1 MSGKNL
7 SGQVAI
13 VTGASRGIGKAISL
27 ALAAEGMNLALTATQ
42 IGNLSEVLDLVRSL
56 GVRAEPFACDLAN
69 WREIPR
75 LVNDITACFGSL
87 DVLIN
92 NAGYSVRA
100 SLVETAPEDLERCM
114 QVNAMAPFVLC
125 QELFPFLCSS
135 QQATVINIGSVVA
148 FKGYEQQSAY
158 GASKHALLGL
168 SKVMALEWKK
178 YGIRV
183 HSINPGAVDTEMI
196 RQMRPDLDPQGMIG
210 TEDIA
215 DLIVF
220 LLTHRGRAVIDD
232 IHMRRATGD
241 PWY

>member
-1 MSGKNL
+1 M
-7 SGQVAI
+7 
-13 VTGASRGIGKAISL
+13 
-27 ALAAEGMNLALTATQ
+27 
-42 IGNLSEVLDLVRSL
+42 
-56 GVRAEPFACDLAN
+56 
-69 WREIPR
+69 
-75 LVNDITACFGSL
+75 
-87 DVLIN
+87 
-92 NAGYSVRA
+92 
-100 SLVETAPEDLERCM
+100 
-114 QVNAMAPFVLC
+114 
-125 QELFPFLCSS
+125 
-135 QQATVINIGSVVA
+135 INIGSVVA

-232 IHMRRATGD
+232 IHMRRATGE